1 MRGLVLLV
9 GVFGVAFAAFAQT
22 GGLINGETR
31 DPSGAL
37 IPNASVT
44 VTNMETGVARSTIT
58 NTSGIYSFPDL
69 TPGVYEVKVM
79 VPGFDT
85 VVETNIPL
93 QVQQTARVDFTLT
106 VGQSTQTVE
115 VAANAALLSTE
126 NATIGTVIEQQRI
139 IDLPLNGRSF
149 QPVALKSERDLRIYS
164 RPAGQQPTGRLAL
177 HTYDRHVLA
186 RAPPGLTTPW
196 TASLI
201 PT

>member
-9 GVFGVAFAAFAQT
+9 GFFGVAFAAFAQT

-85 VVETNIPL
+85 VVKTNIPL

-126 NATIGTVIEQQRI
+126 NATVGTVIEQQRI
-139 IDLPLNGRSF
+139 IDL
-149 QPVALKSERDLRIYS
+149 
-164 RPAGQQPTGRLAL
+164 
-177 HTYDRHVLA
+177 H
-186 RAPPGLTTPW
+186 
-196 TASLI
+196 
-201 PT
+201 

>member
-1 MRGLVLLV
+1 MRGVVLLV
-9 GVFGVAFAAFAQT
+9 GFFGVAFAAFAQT

-44 VTNMETGVARSTIT
+44 VTNIATGVARSTIT

-69 TPGVYEVKVM
+69 TPGVYEVKVA

-85 VVETNIPL
+85 VVKTNIPL

-126 NATIGTVIEQQRI
+126 NATVGTVIEQQRI

-149 QPVALKSERDLRIYS
+149 FSLVALSPNVTYGFT
-164 RPAGQQPTGRLAL
+164 PAAAGQRPPGRLAL
-177 HTYDRHVLA
+177 HTYHRHVRRA
-186 RAPPGLTTPW
+186 RHLV
-196 TASLI
+196 
-201 PT
+201 